1 MNIKLI
7 IGIGNKN
14 KNLQKTRH
22 NIGIWFIN
30 KLLKKKAKLNKI
42 YKLYIKKKY
51 IYIYV
56 PKSYINKIG
65 KNIKK
70 IKKKLNIKTKNIL
83 IVYDDINI
91 KPGLCKI
98 ENNNKKK
105 TTHNGIKNII
115 KWNIKKNFYK
125 LRIGIGRPNNKNNLN
140 NYVLSKPK
148 NLEKK
153 LINKIIK
160 KCIYYIKKLIKN
172 NKLNKIQ
179 NILNNKQIKC
189 LIK

>member
-22 NIGIWFIN
+22 NIGIWFIK
-30 KLLKKKAKLNKI
+30 KLLKKNIKLNKI
-42 YKLYIKKKY
+42 YKLYIKKKI
-51 IYIYV
+51 IYIYT
-56 PKSYINKIG
+56 PKSYINKSG

-70 IKKKLNIKTKNIL
+70 IKKKLKIKTKNIL

-98 ENNNKKK
+98 EKNNKKNI
-105 TTHNGIKNII
+105 THNGIKNII
-115 KWNIKKNFYK
+115 KLKIKKKFYK
-125 LRIGIGRPNNKNNLN
+125 LRIGIGRPKNKNNLN
-140 NYVLSKPK
+140 NYVLSKPTYS
-148 NLEKK
+148 EKK
-153 LINKIIK
+153 LIKNTIK
-160 KCIYYIKKLIKN
+160 KCTYYIKKLIKN

-179 NILNNKQIKC
+179 NILNSKKKNV
-189 LIK
+189 